1 MKRPKGLQASVSAGA
16 QATHLQ
22 NIAQKQIAGTVIFG
36 RFVTCLQLPPNID
49 TTKPVS
55 SILGGGLTNW
65 DLGLSLMGF
74 APFKHDG
81 LILQKRD
88 VMNATT
94 IGSLGDLVFQW
105 YKDNGWTVT

>member
-1 MKRPKGLQASVSAGA
+1 MKGRKGLQASASAAA
-16 QATHLQ
+16 QTSHLQ

-36 RFVTCLQLPPNID
+36 RFVSCLQLPPNID

-65 DLGLSLMGF
+65 DLGLQLMGF

-81 LILQKRD
+81 LILQKKD

-94 IGSLGDLVFQW
+94 IGNLGDLVFQW
-105 YKDNGWTVT
+105 YKNNGWTVT